1 MTPSDD
7 SEQVGL
13 REYVLQLWARK
24 WVIALVFVLA
34 VGGTLGYC
42 VISTAKYSGT
52 SELLLTPTLSPTLL
66 EANGAFTQNQL
77 VDVPSDSQVISS
89 AVLRGIVSQ
98 SIPDAPK
105 ATVTQIGTTD
115 VVQISTT
122 STEAATAAAAA
133 NDYAHD
139 YITFE
144 QSQTEKT
151 LNAGIKLVNKHIGTV
166 QLAIA
171 NLNTKISAATTAGA
185 AAGFE
190 SQLNILNEEFA
201 TLNEQLANYQSFSSK
216 GGGNESGQIISFAS
230 VPTKTSSPKTIEW
243 TVIAALIGIVL
254 GVGAAMLVEALAAPP
269 KVVRSTDTRTVT
281 KPESDS

>member
-216 GGGNESGQIISFAS
+216 GGGN
-230 VPTKTSSPKTIEW
+230 
-243 TVIAALIGIVL
+243 
-254 GVGAAMLVEALAAPP
+254 
-269 KVVRSTDTRTVT
+269 
-281 KPESDS
+281 